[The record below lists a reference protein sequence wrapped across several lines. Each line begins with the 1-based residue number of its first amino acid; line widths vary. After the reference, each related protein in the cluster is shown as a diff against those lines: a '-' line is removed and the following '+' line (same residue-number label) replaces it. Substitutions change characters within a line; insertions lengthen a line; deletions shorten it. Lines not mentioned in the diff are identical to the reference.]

1 MVLATMSHIK
11 SEQKSLTVL
20 IILTHTYQHIII
32 QAVGDGG
39 QGWGNAVLYIFFSPV
54 IRSRLFKDP
63 FEDCFETIQ
72 EKFRGFRE
80 RDNHQQTSLYS
91 TEQRKTNSSP
101 LAVATEAMG
110 YKIQEYNDAYL
121 TSTSTGGN
129 SPRVLAKSDKYDL
142 FRPPLTKNPN
152 PINSH

>member
-1 MVLATMSHIK
+1 M
-11 SEQKSLTVL
+11 
-20 IILTHTYQHIII
+20 

-39 QGWGNAVLYIFFSPV
+39 QGWGNAVLYIFLSPV

-63 FEDCFETIQ
+63 FEDCYETIQ
-72 EKFRGFRE
+72 EKIQGFRQ
-80 RDNHQQTSLYS
+80 RDNHQQSSLYS
-91 TEQRKTNSSP
+91 AEQRKTNSSP

-110 YKIQEYNDAYL
+110 YKIQEYNDAYS
-121 TSTSTGGN
+121 TSISTGG
-129 SPRVLAKSDKYDL
+129 SPPRVLAKSDKYDL